1 MSRPMAWIM
10 VKHRRRRGKSTLYH
24 GTGCLNYSNAGKIK
38 HICYFCFEDYMQ
50 LDKNQQAFL
59 TLVRAGLWEKEARLL
74 SSDVVDYLEV
84 ICMARE
90 QSVVGLVATG
100 LEHLQNSVVPKDVA
114 LSLAGAMLQLEHR
127 NRAMNEFVVKLMQQL
142 RDAGVYALLVKGQGI
157 AQCYERPLWRASGDI
172 DLLLDA
178 ENYTKAVDFLSCIAQ
193 KTEGEDDY
201 KKHRAFV
208 IDSWEVECHGTLRS
222 VLWRRLDK
230 GIDAVQDDTFT
241 NGSVRVWQNGASDV
255 HIPAADNDVVFVF
268 CHILQHFF
276 KSGIGLRQIC
286 DWCRLLWTFRDSLSS
301 ELLLHRLS
309 SMGAL
314 GEWRAFAALAVDYL
328 GMPADVMPLYC
339 DERRWRRKA
348 AQILKLVF
356 RTGNMGHNLDWSYVK
371 RSPYLVR
378 KAISFGRHC
387 GAALRHLM
395 IFPWH
400 SVCVWWRVVLE
411 GVAGVARGI

>member
-1 MSRPMAWIM
+1 ME
-10 VKHRRRRGKSTLYH
+10 KEL
-24 GTGCLNYSNAGKIK
+24 SNAVIG
-38 HICYFCFEDYMQ
+38 
-50 LDKNQQAFL
+50 AFL
-59 TLVRAGLWEKEARLL
+59 TLVKAGLWKNEARFLPFEG
-74 SSDVVDYLEV
+74 VDY
-84 ICMARE
+84 ARVFRLAQE
-90 QSVVGLVATG
+90 QSVVGLVAAG
-100 LEHLQNSVVPKDVA
+100 LGHVQDVKIPKDVA
-114 LSLAGAMLQLEHR
+114 LSFAGATLQVEHR
-127 NRAMNEFVVKLMQQL
+127 NRAMDEFVVKLIQQL
-142 RDAGVYALLVKGQGI
+142 REAGVYALLVKGQGI

-178 ENYTKAVDFLSCIAQ
+178 ENYTRAVEYLSAIAQ
-193 KTEGEDDY
+193 KTEGEDSY
-201 KKHRAFV
+201 KKHKSFV

-230 GIDAVQDDTFT
+230 GLDAVQADTFA
-241 NGSVRVWQNGASDV
+241 NGSVRVWRNGATDV
-255 HIPAADNDVVFVF
+255 YIPAADNDVVFVF
-268 CHILQHFF
+268 CHILQHFY
-276 KSGIGLRQIC
+276 KCGVGLRQIC

-328 GMPADVMPLYC
+328 GMPADAMPLYS
-339 DERRWRRKA
+339 DSRRWRRKA
-348 AQILKLVF
+348 VRILRLVF
-356 RTGNMGHNLDWSYVK
+356 RTGNMGHNQDWSYVK

-387 GAALRHLM
+387 GAALRHLV

-400 SVCVWWRVVLE
+400 SVVVWWRAVLD